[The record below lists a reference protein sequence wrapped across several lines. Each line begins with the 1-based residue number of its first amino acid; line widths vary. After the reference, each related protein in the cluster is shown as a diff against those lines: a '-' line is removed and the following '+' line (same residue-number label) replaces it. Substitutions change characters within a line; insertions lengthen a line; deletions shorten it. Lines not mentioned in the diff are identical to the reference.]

1 MPTQNHAQRTL
12 IRWRPLLADANGPVQ
27 TLVLS
32 GALSDAQWRAMLA
45 YSLPV
50 SSGVF
55 ETAPLV
61 ISPLHL
67 LGAAKGEAPLPFGR
81 LDSFAVVD
89 RDAAKGASLWGT
101 TGRWLQRWFHTQG
114 PMLDP
119 RYIQCQ
125 RATWLCECI
134 SDAVRFALHQGRQVS
149 DDVLPEVWDAAH
161 EALGRR
167 LAGVLPQR
175 VVELPDELLRQLEAL
190 DRVACGR

>member
-1 MPTQNHAQRTL
+1 MPTQDHVPRTL
-12 IRWRPLLADANGPVQ
+12 IRWRPLEADASAPLQ
-27 TLVLS
+27 QLVLS
-32 GALSDAQWRAMLA
+32 GGLSDAQWRAMLA
-45 YSLPV
+45 YSLPA

-55 ETAPLV
+55 ATAPMV
-61 ISPLHL
+61 IASLHL
-67 LGAAKGEAPLPFGR
+67 RGAAKGEAPLPFGR

-89 RDAAKGASLWGT
+89 RVGAKGASLWGT
-101 TGRWLQRWFHTQG
+101 TSRWVERWFHTQG

-119 RYIQCQ
+119 RYLQCL

-134 SDAVRFALHQGRQVS
+134 SDAVRFALHQGRQVN